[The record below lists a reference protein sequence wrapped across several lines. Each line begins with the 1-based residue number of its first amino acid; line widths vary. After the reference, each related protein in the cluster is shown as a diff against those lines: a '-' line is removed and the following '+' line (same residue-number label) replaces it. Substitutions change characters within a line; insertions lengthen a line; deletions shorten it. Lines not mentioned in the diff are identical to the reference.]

1 MEDIEKYKDLLNHT
15 GGEDLNDEMAD
26 FLRKSATAQIP
37 EGKGKAAIWDQIES
51 SIDQSPTKVRR
62 LNPWLI
68 SGVAAA
74 ITLIAAFVLT
84 FSDDGSARKIEVL
97 ATSDENLTHDLP
109 DGSQV
114 QINSA
119 SSITYSESWD
129 RVVVL
134 SGEAFFEVTEGD
146 KFTVETA
153 FGNVEVLG
161 TSFNVLA
168 QDSTFEVSCKT
179 GRVRVSVPSLGLME
193 ELTPGKKI
201 LTKVDTIVRAT
212 LTKEEIGNWTSGEF
226 YFNNRPI
233 RDVFAEVE
241 RQYQTEIEMLD
252 GDTLRF
258 TGYFFKDSDLESTLD
273 LICLPL
279 GLSFEKRGSRYSISA
294 PKEEL

>member
-279 GLSFEKRGSRYSISA
+279 GLSFEKQGSRYSISA